1 MKKSLALLL
10 LASALPLA
18 AQSFEVSAL
27 YTWNK
32 PKSGTFS
39 GGGFSY
45 DFTPDTWKATGL
57 RFGYTFAKVG
67 ITEFQANATYQF
79 ENTQDYT
86 LAENGV
92 TVPYPSGTTPMKESY
107 KYWAVG
113 AAASWTLPVRLTAGL
128 EYRSEKLGLEGAT
141 PFFGVPD
148 QSTTYGRVW
157 LRGNAGYDFKNSSP
171 VTPFV
176 AVEFAFPLTSS
187 SVDYNQL
194 AGSSNWESLNKGV
207 APKSQYGVN
216 VGIRF

>member
-1 MKKSLALLL
+1 MRKTLALLA

-39 GGGFSY
+39 SGPSNA
-45 DFTPDTWKATGL
+45 DFTPDTWKAAGL

-67 ITEFQANATYQF
+67 ITEFQANASYQF
-79 ENTQDYT
+79 NNTQDYT
-86 LAENGV
+86 LKVDGT
-92 TVPYPSGTTPMKESY
+92 TVPLPAGSYIKEGY
-107 KYWAVG
+107 KYWGIG

-128 EYRSEKLGLEGAT
+128 EYRSEKLDLQQNV
-141 PFFGVPD
+141 FFGGPATD
-148 QSTTYGRVW
+148 ETTTYGRLW
-157 LRGNAGYDFKNSSP
+157 LRGNVGYDFKNSSA

-176 AVEFAFPLTSS
+176 AAEFAFPLTSS

-194 AGSSNWESLNKGV
+194 NARNYESLSKGV
-207 APKSQYGVN
+207 APKSSYGIN

>member
-1 MKKSLALLL
+1 MKKTLALLA

-32 PKSGTFS
+32 PKSGTFA
-39 GGGFSY
+39 GGGSTY
-45 DFTPDTWKATGL
+45 DFTPDTWKAAGL

-67 ITEFQANATYQF
+67 ITEFQGNATLQF
-79 ENTQDYT
+79 NNTQDYKVVYNGT
-86 LAENGV
+86 GV
-92 TVPYPSGTTPMKESY
+92 TLPPGTHMTESY

-113 AAASWTLPVRLTAGL
+113 AAASWTLPVRITAGL
-128 EYRSEKLGLEGAT
+128 EYRSEKLGLST
-141 PFFGVPD
+141 NVFPVPD
-148 QSTTYGRVW
+148 QDTTYGRMW
-157 LRGNAGYDFKNSSP
+157 LRGNVGYDFKNSSA

-176 AVEFAFPLTSS
+176 AAEFAFPLTSS

-194 AGSSNWESLNKGV
+194 NGGTNWESLSKGV

-216 VGIRF
+216 FGIRF